1 MEGPMFSRS
10 ISMRNMKRTVL
21 VTMLLSAA
29 LLLCFAV
36 PLFAAGIKVV
46 PSSLRVSAGDAFLVD
61 IVAENIPSEGL
72 GAVQFKLNID
82 AQGSPVSGVAD
93 TSLGSPTDISI
104 ATPLTIGPST
114 TGRSGLGDFFW
125 NATGPSGI
133 LVMDNENLLNNSALF
148 TYGHTNGSTPPSG
161 SGSVARF
168 QFVVGKDVAAK
179 KITITLSEVMLL
191 DSGTEYSLEANAGAV
206 VDVGCGAVVPSL
218 IGLSLQEAQTALQS
232 AGLIVGNV
240 FEIDNPNGSLQLN
253 KVLQQTPAA
262 GIAALCDSSVNLAI
276 NTAPSEVT
284 QVTASDKTGDQTGT
298 VVLSWVPSVSSDTA
312 GYRIYRLSGTPGLMI
327 EIRNPAAAGA
337 EITGLPNGQA
347 THLKITVFDTFNNE
361 SQGVAVSA
369 TPLDDVAPTVH
380 AVPAGGTFTAAI
392 SVTLEANELADIF
405 YTTDNSAPT
414 INSLRYSVPI
424 VVAASATLKF
434 LAVDRAGNASQI
446 MTETY
451 TVRSSTIT
459 VHVETSKARQLA
471 GLKVYLFKENG
482 TYTNVSATTDA
493 SGNAAFNVGSLTSGN
508 YKFRVDYLG
517 YQFWSGVLNL
527 PGSAQTMV
535 LIAEET
541 AEVTLSPAV
550 SGVKV
555 YLFTSAGSYM
565 NISGTSDSSGKT
577 SYNLPVG
584 KAYKFRADYLG
595 SQYWSPVVTVAA
607 GGTNPVAINL
617 GGGTLTLTVQKQA
630 GSPMAGVK
638 TYLFNNAGAYL
649 NQTLTTDAGGVVRY
663 NVTGGTYRVR
673 VDYLGYQFWSS
684 DTAVSSDAA
693 VQLNI
698 PHRTVS
704 ITVNGSFQGTNTP
717 LVGITGYLFTSAG
730 TYLNISKIS
739 NSSGIVTIELP
750 QKDYKVRAD
759 YLGQQFWS
767 SVFNSVN
774 SSLNIA
780 MSDARISVT
789 GNGMPLQGVKVYV
802 FSAAGSYLNVSGTT
816 DSSGMITFRLPAGA
830 YKFRADY
837 QAKQFWSMTESL
849 AADEVKP
856 IGISTGGGSFTLHLL
871 KDQQTPLAGVKS
883 YVFNEGG
890 PYLNMNG
897 ITDAEGKVS
906 FGLADGNCQF
916 RIDHLGYQFWTDVLT
931 VPAVLD
937 YTQIIEHRDST
948 ITVQGQL
955 STDISPISNVKVYL
969 FSPSGAY
976 LSREETTD
984 LNGHVLFSL
993 PQKSYMVRADY
1004 LGQQFW
1010 STPFM
1015 GQDAL
1020 VNIPEGIARV
1030 HVNMTGQDIA
1040 GAIVYVYGA
1049 SGSYLNLSG
1058 TTDMYGIVEFR
1069 LPAGS
1074 YTFRSDYQGQQFRVS
1089 AGVAEHLANEIEVG
1103 SVGAAF
1109 GLNIDT
1115 GSGPLAGARVY
1126 VFSAA
1131 GSYLGIFG
1139 DTDASGRIS
1148 FNLVDGSFKFR
1159 VDHLGYQYWTD
1170 AILIPNVTQHAM
1182 TILHRDTAVTV
1193 QGLLGSDAHGLSGL
1207 PVYLYSPSGS
1217 YLGQKKDTDT
1227 DGRAFFFL
1235 PDAEYKLRADYLGV
1249 KFWSDIFRFID
1260 PVITINEGIMHIFV
1274 NRASV
1279 AVPGAKVYLFSD
1291 TGSYLG
1297 QFRTTDSL
1305 GIAEFVLPDKNFKF
1319 RIDEGG
1325 KQYWSGLVEVV
1336 AGQVNE
1342 LGIDLDSYG
1351 P

>member
-1 MEGPMFSRS
+1 
-10 ISMRNMKRTVL
+10 MKRTSL
-21 VTMLLSAA
+21 MTMLLSAA

-36 PLFAAGIKVV
+36 PSFAAGIKVV
-46 PSSLRVSAGDAFLVD
+46 PSSLRVSAGDAFSVD

-82 AQGSPVSGVAD
+82 AQGSPVSGVSD

-104 ATPLTIGPST
+104 ATPLTIGSAT

-125 NATGPSGI
+125 NATGPNGI
-133 LVMDNENLLNNSALF
+133 LVMDNESLLNNSALF

-179 KITITLSEVMLL
+179 KITITLSDVMLL
-191 DSGTEYSLEANAGAV
+191 DSGTEYSLETNTGAV

-218 IGLSLQEAQTALQS
+218 LGLSLQEAQTTLQ
-232 AGLIVGNV
+232 AVGLVVGTV
-240 FEIDNPNGSLQLN
+240 SEIDNPNGSLQLN
-253 KVLQQTPAA
+253 MVLQQTPVE

-276 NTAPSEVT
+276 NTAPSEVM
-284 QVTASDKTGDQTGT
+284 QVTASDKAGDQTGT

-312 GYRIYRLSGTPGLMI
+312 GYRIYRLSGTQSLMK
-327 EIRNPAAAGA
+327 EISNPAAAGT
-337 EITGLPNGQA
+337 EIIGLPNAQA
-347 THLKITVFDTFNNE
+347 TQLKITAFDTFNNE
-361 SQGVAVSA
+361 SQGATVSA
-369 TPLDDVAPTVH
+369 TPLDDVAPTVQ
-380 AVPAGGTFTAAI
+380 AVPAGGIFTVAT

-414 INSLRYSVPI
+414 VNSLRYSAPI
-424 VVAASATLKF
+424 VVAATATIKF

-459 VHVETSKARQLA
+459 VHVETSKAHQLA

-493 SGNAAFNVGSLTSGN
+493 SGNAAFNVGSVTSGN

-527 PGSAQTMV
+527 PGSAQTTV

-541 AEVTLSPAV
+541 AEATLSPAV

-555 YLFTSAGSYM
+555 YLFTQASSYM

-577 SYNLPVG
+577 SFDLPVG
-584 KAYKFRADYLG
+584 KSYKFRADYLG
-595 SQYWSPVVTVAA
+595 AQYWSPVVTVAA

-617 GGGTLTLTVQKQA
+617 GGGTLALTVQKQA

-638 TYLFNNAGAYL
+638 TYLYSNAGLYL

-684 DTAVSSDAA
+684 DTSVSSDTA

-704 ITVNGSFQGTNTP
+704 VTVNGAFQGTNTP
-717 LVGITGYLFTSAG
+717 LTGISGYLYAADG

-739 NSSGIVTIELP
+739 DSAGIVTFELP

-767 SVFNSVN
+767 QVFNSVDLP
-774 SSLNIA
+774 LNIP
-780 MSDARISVT
+780 MSDALVTVT
-789 GNGMPLQGVKVYV
+789 GNGLPLSGIKVYL
-802 FSAAGSYLNVSGTT
+802 FSAADSYLNVSGTT
-816 DSSGMITFRLPAGA
+816 DSLGTSTFRLPAGN

-837 QAKQFWSMTESL
+837 HAKQFWSPVETL
-849 AADEVKP
+849 TADAVVP
-856 IGISTGGGSFTLHLL
+856 VSISTGGGSFVLHLL
-871 KDQQTPLAGVKS
+871 KDPQTPLAGVKS

-890 PYLNMNG
+890 PYLNMSG
-897 ITDAEGKVS
+897 VTDAEGKVS
-906 FGLADGNCQF
+906 FGLADGNYQF

-931 VPAVLD
+931 VPTVLD
-937 YTQIIEHRDST
+937 YSEIIQHHDST
-948 ITVQGQL
+948 VTVQGQFT
-955 STDISPISNVKVYL
+955 TDIQPISNVKVYL
-969 FSPSGAY
+969 FHPSGTY
-976 LSREETTD
+976 LSKEAITD
-984 LNGHVLFSL
+984 LNGHVLLSL
-993 PQKSYMVRADY
+993 PQMSYMVRADY

-1040 GAIVYVYGA
+1040 GATVYVYGS
-1049 SGSYLNLSG
+1049 SGTYLNLSG
-1058 TTDMYGIVEFR
+1058 TTDASGIIEFR

-1074 YTFRSDYQGQQFRVS
+1074 YTFRSDYQGQQFKVS
-1089 AGVAEHLANEIEVG
+1089 AGVAENVMNNIEVG
-1103 SVGAAF
+1103 SAGAAF
-1109 GLNIDT
+1109 ALNIDT
-1115 GSGPLAGARVY
+1115 GSGPLAGARAY
-1126 VFSAA
+1126 LYSAA

-1159 VDHLGYQYWTD
+1159 VDHLGYQYWSD
-1170 AILIPNVTQHAM
+1170 LVAIPAMTQQNM
-1182 TILHRDTAVTV
+1182 TILHRNTTVTV
-1193 QGLLGSDAHGLSGL
+1193 QGLLGIDAQGLSGL
-1207 PVYLYSPSGS
+1207 PVYLYSPAGS
-1217 YLGQKKDTDT
+1217 YLGLKKDTDLN
-1227 DGRAFFFL
+1227 GQVFFFL
-1235 PDAEYKLRADYLGV
+1235 PDAEYKLRADYLGS
-1249 KFWSDIFRFID
+1249 KFWSDIFRFTD
-1260 PVITINEGIMHIFV
+1260 PTITINEGIMHIFV
-1274 NRASV
+1274 NRAGT
-1279 AVPGAKVYLFSD
+1279 AVPSAKVYLFSD
-1291 TGSYLG
+1291 TGAYLG
-1297 QFRTTDSL
+1297 QFKATDSS

-1319 RIDEGG
+1319 RVDEGG
-1325 KQYWSGLVEVV
+1325 SHYWTGVITVLPSQTNIL
-1336 AGQVNE
+1336 N
-1342 LGIDLDSYG
+1342 LDLNSYV

>member
-1 MEGPMFSRS
+1 
-10 ISMRNMKRTVL
+10 MKRTTL
-21 VTMLLSAA
+21 MTILLSAA
-29 LLLCFAV
+29 LLLGLAV

-46 PSSLRVSAGDAFLVD
+46 PSSLRVSAGDAFSVD

-104 ATPLTIGPST
+104 ASPLTIGPPAA
-114 TGRSGLGDFFW
+114 GRSGLGDFFW
-125 NATGPSGI
+125 NATGPNGI
-133 LVMDNENLLNNSALF
+133 LVMDNEILANSSALF

-168 QFVVGKDVAAK
+168 QFIVGKDVAAR
-179 KITITLSEVMLL
+179 KITITLSDVMLL
-191 DSGTEYSLEANAGAV
+191 DSGTEYSLEVNAGAV

-218 IGLSLQEAQTALQS
+218 IGLSLQEAQTALQA
-232 AGLIVGNV
+232 AGLIVGNI

-253 KVLQQTPAA
+253 KVLQQTPAQ

-284 QVTASDKTGDQTGT
+284 QASASDKTGDQTGT
-298 VVLSWVPSVSSDTA
+298 VILSWVPSVSSDTA
-312 GYRIYRLSGTPGLMI
+312 GYRIYRSSGTQGLMK
-327 EIRNPAAAGA
+327 EIRNAAASGT
-337 EITGLPNGQA
+337 EITGLPNAQA
-347 THLKITVFDTFNNE
+347 TQLKITSFDTFNNE
-361 SQGVAVSA
+361 SQGVTVAA
-369 TPLDDVAPTVH
+369 TPVDDVAPTVR
-380 AVPAGGTFTAAI
+380 AVPAGGTFTTAT

-405 YTTDNSAPT
+405 YTTDGSAPT
-414 INSLRYSVPI
+414 VNSLRYSAPI
-424 VVAASATLKF
+424 TVAASVTIKF

-451 TVRSSTIT
+451 TVRSTNIT

-493 SGNAAFNVGSLTSGN
+493 SGNAAFNVASLTSGN

-527 PGSAQTMV
+527 PGAAQTTV

-555 YLFTSAGSYM
+555 YLFTQAGSYM
-565 NISGTSDSSGKT
+565 NNFGTSNSSGKT
-577 SYNLPVG
+577 FFDLPVG
-584 KAYKFRADYLG
+584 KGYKFRADYLG
-595 SQYWSPVVTVAA
+595 SQYWSSVVTVAA
-607 GGTNPVAINL
+607 GGMNPVSINL

-638 TYLFNNAGAYL
+638 TYLFSSAGTYL
-649 NQTLTTDAGGVVRY
+649 NQTLTTDASGVVRY
-663 NVTGGTYRVR
+663 SVTGGTYRVR
-673 VDYLGYQFWSS
+673 VDYLGYQFWTSDAPVSS
-684 DTAVSSDAA
+684 DTAI
-693 VQLNI
+693 QLNI

-704 ITVNGSFQGTNTP
+704 VMVSGAFQGTNTP
-717 LVGITGYLFTSAG
+717 LAWAPCYLFAADG

-739 NSSGIVTIELP
+739 DSSGIVTFDLP

-767 SVFNSVN
+767 QVFNSLDVP
-774 SSLNIA
+774 LNIP
-780 MSDARISVT
+780 MSDALVTVT
-789 GNGMPLQGVKVYV
+789 GNGLPLSGVKVYL
-802 FSAAGSYLNVSGTT
+802 FSAVDSYLNVSATT
-816 DSSGMITFRLPAGA
+816 DSSGMITFRLPAGN

-837 QAKQFWSMTESL
+837 QAKQFWSVVETL
-849 AADEVKP
+849 TADAVVP
-856 IGISTGGGSFTLHLL
+856 VSISTGGGSFTLHLL
-871 KDQQTPLAGVKS
+871 KTAQTPLTGVKS
-883 YVFNEGG
+883 YAFNEGG
-890 PYLNMNG
+890 PYLNMSG
-897 ITDAEGKVS
+897 TTDAAGKVS
-906 FGLADGNCQF
+906 FGLADGNYQF
-916 RIDHLGYQFWTDVLT
+916 RIDNLGYQFWTDVLT

-937 YTQIIEHRDST
+937 YTQIIEHRDSKV
-948 ITVQGQL
+948 TVQGQFA
-955 STDISPISNVKVYL
+955 TDIQPISSVKVYL
-969 FSPSGAY
+969 FHPSGAY
-976 LSREETTD
+976 LSKEAITD
-984 LNGHVLFSL
+984 LNGNVLFSL

-1015 GQDAL
+1015 GQDA
-1020 VNIPEGIARV
+1020 VVSIPEGIARV
-1030 HVNMTGQDIA
+1030 HVNMTGQGIA
-1040 GAIVYVYGA
+1040 STTVYVYSA

-1058 TTDMYGIVEFR
+1058 TTDAYGIVEFR

-1089 AGVAEHLANEIEVG
+1089 AGVAENVINDIEVG
-1103 SVGAAF
+1103 AAGAAF
-1109 GLNIDT
+1109 ALNIDT
-1115 GSGPLAGARVY
+1115 GGGPLAGARVY

-1131 GSYLGIFG
+1131 GSYLGIVG
-1139 DTDASGRIS
+1139 DTDASGRIG

-1159 VDHLGYQYWTD
+1159 VDHIGYQYWTD
-1170 AILIPNVTQHAM
+1170 LIAIPAMTQHNM
-1182 TILHRDTAVTV
+1182 TIMHRNTTVTV
-1193 QGLLGSDAHGLSGL
+1193 QGLLGMDVQAMSGL

-1217 YLGQKKDTDT
+1217 YLGLKKDTDLN
-1227 DGRAFFFL
+1227 GQAFFYM
-1235 PDAEYKLRADYLGV
+1235 PDAEYKLRADYLGN
-1249 KFWSDIFRFID
+1249 KFWSDIFRFTD

-1274 NRASV
+1274 NRAGV
-1279 AVPGAKVYLFSD
+1279 AVASAKVYLFSD
-1291 TGSYLG
+1291 TDSYLG
-1297 QFRTTDSL
+1297 QFKTTDSS
-1305 GIAEFVLPDKNFKF
+1305 GIAEFVLPDRNFKF

-1325 KQYWSGLVEVV
+1325 SQYWTGAITVLP
-1336 AGQVNE
+1336 GQTNVIN
-1342 LGIDLDSYG
+1342 LDLNSYV